1 MYLTHHM
8 KTPYRI
14 VWSYGL
20 VFIGVVGLAASTAK
34 ANVYT
39 NREVT
44 VEGYWSGSL
53 YDAFLSTPPVMP
65 TEGAVGYGTLMEQPK
80 ITFTPL
86 MQIQILD
93 QYDPFQYKVVRESG
107 YPLRET
113 VDITLKSAGR
123 ISQNTW
129 QAIRVGGSDIFTWQ
143 LTTNAPTFL
152 SSFDFN
158 YVRTTTTDQYKLDPV
173 PEPAAAAVFAVG
185 MASFLWLRRKRV
197 SGGTPS

>member
-1 MYLTHHM
+1 LA
-8 KTPYRI
+8 
-14 VWSYGL
+14 L
-20 VFIGVVGLAASTAK
+20 VGMAGFAASTTM

-65 TEGAVGYGTLMEQPK
+65 TEGAVGYGILMEQPK

-93 QYDPFQYKVVRESG
+93 QYDPFQYKVVMESG
-107 YPLRET
+107 YPLKET
-113 VDITLKSAGR
+113 VNISLKSAGR

-129 QAIRVGGSDIFTWQ
+129 QAVRMGGERYLHLGIDHQRPDFPQCVRFQLCSDH
-143 LTTNAPTFL
+143 
-152 SSFDFN
+152 
-158 YVRTTTTDQYKLDPV
+158 YH
-173 PEPAAAAVFAVG
+173 
-185 MASFLWLRRKRV
+185 
-197 SGGTPS
+197 